1 MEPLRPAVIDNNE
14 ILDISIEIDDDEQ
27 PTLTESKKI
36 EQDLQQIQEL
46 NDNQHGQQQLEER
59 TEALTEE
66 ILTDFLHSELTS
78 LKIARE

>member
-1 MEPLRPAVIDNNE
+1 MEPSRPAVIDNNE
-14 ILDISIEIDDDEQ
+14 ILDISIEIDE

-36 EQDLQQIQEL
+36 EQDLQQIEEL
-46 NDNQHGQQQLEER
+46 NDNQQQLEER

>member
-36 EQDLQQIQEL
+36 EQDLQQIEEL
-46 NDNQHGQQQLEER
+46 NDNQQQLEER

>member
-36 EQDLQQIQEL
+36 EEDL
-46 NDNQHGQQQLEER
+46 
-59 TEALTEE
+59 
-66 ILTDFLHSELTS
+66 
-78 LKIARE
+78 